1 MVKKK
6 DLTQEDKNAW
16 ENYIKDPSDVY
27 DKDKPSTQSSN
38 QKDRFK
44 FDLHGYNLDSAN
56 NKVKDLILHCFKN
69 KYKEILLITGK
80 GLHSNNEK
88 NIYASKDLS
97 KLKYSVPEFIK
108 SDNEL
113 SKLII
118 SINEAKIDEGG
129 EGAIIIKL
137 KKFIK

>member
-1 MVKKK
+1 M
-6 DLTQEDKNAW
+6 
-16 ENYIKDPSDVY
+16 
-27 DKDKPSTQSSN
+27 
-38 QKDRFK
+38 
-44 FDLHGYNLDSAN
+44 
-56 NKVKDLILHCFKN
+56 
-69 KYKEILLITGK
+69 
-80 GLHSNNEK
+80 HSNNEK